1 MKKNKF
7 SLSAF
12 LDDPRG
18 RAALA
23 LLIAVFTWTLVTT
36 VINPGTTRP
45 TAVFRWITA
54 TEPAITPARGWTL

>member
-23 LLIAVFTWTLVTT
+23 LLIAVFAW
-36 VINPGTTRP
+36 R
-45 TAVFRWITA
+45 TAA
-54 TEPAITPARGWTL
+54 TPFWRA

>member
-36 VINPGTTRP
+36 VINPGTTQTYSGVP
-45 TAVFRWITA
+45 VDYSY
-54 TEPAITPARGWTL
+54 